1 MQTETVILYVVG
13 YERAP
18 LHLYADDS
26 LSYPTRGILQI
37 SQAPFRRRKPYNVA
51 VVVVVDV
58 DCDVAGVVVVDC
70 GRDGGDEM
78 RWWWGWLWW
87 CVAAVVVEMKVVR
100 VASVGDG
107 GEGGV
112 DWWRWSWWYGHI
124 REMAKIKAKKTR
136 PKLSDTEKKKEQA
149 HTSSLTSK
157 GMTRWQS
164 RAILLI
170 GGVELTWQAMD
181 GLDQIG
187 FEAVSDQRMRL
198 KAEER
203 LEGLEGAP

>member
-1 MQTETVILYVVG
+1 MKKILSNGVLKSNSSETFDTFEQCLCGKMTKTPFPIVGDMVDDILGLIHADVCGSFRSMIRSGKLYFVTFTFDYSRCGYVYLLKHKREIFKNFKACKREVENQLG
-13 YERAP
+13 KTIKA
-18 LHLYADDS
+18 
-26 LSYPTRGILQI
+26 LQSDRNEEYMIWEFCSI
-37 SQAPFRRRKPYNVA
+37 SSRDVA

-112 DWWRWSWWYGHI
+112 DWWRWSWW
-124 REMAKIKAKKTR
+124 
-136 PKLSDTEKKKEQA
+136 
-149 HTSSLTSK
+149 
-157 GMTRWQS
+157 
-164 RAILLI
+164 
-170 GGVELTWQAMD
+170 
-181 GLDQIG
+181 
-187 FEAVSDQRMRL
+187 
-198 KAEER
+198 
-203 LEGLEGAP
+203 